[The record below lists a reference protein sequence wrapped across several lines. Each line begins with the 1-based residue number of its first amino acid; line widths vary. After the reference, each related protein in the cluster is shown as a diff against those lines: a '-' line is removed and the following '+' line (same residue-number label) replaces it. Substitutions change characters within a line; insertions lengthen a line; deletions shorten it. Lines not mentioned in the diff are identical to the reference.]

1 MFLDAVQEFFGAT
14 VWNLLLSLAFAA
26 LVFVGGR
33 AVFAILRRILKLEGL
48 RFTVNVFLLILA
60 AEAFEYVFAYEWVP
74 TIGRIIQGLTF
85 VFGIYLAY
93 RLLEHVL
100 ARRVAKEEKR
110 VELPRIVRDL
120 IRLAVIVL
128 AVLFALKAFL
138 GLEPT
143 ALIATSTVLSAVIGL
158 AMQDLLANIFAGVA
172 LQIGKPFRIGDW
184 VTAYDQTGTVVSTSW
199 RATRI
204 KTRDNHLVEIPN
216 ANIAK
221 AEIYN
226 YSVPTPLQRRH
237 VEVGVVYS
245 APPNKVKKVLK
256 EAALAARG
264 VLKEPEPDVLLTN
277 YGDFAITYRLRYW
290 LKDFADVP
298 RTEDRIM
305 TNIWY
310 QFRRAGITIPFP
322 IRDVTLR
329 RLDEKAEVRAEEK
342 RLAHVR
348 SHLEE
353 VELLAGLSKAELSK
367 LAAAAG
373 ERRYAAAER
382 IVRQGDAGNEFFIV
396 VSGEVR
402 TTVRREDGRGADLG
416 KFGPGFFFGE
426 MSLLTG
432 EPRRATITAVT
443 DANVIAIG
451 KNVFQE
457 IIAAH
462 PKVAEKLS
470 RAIEKRRAEI
480 EKELAEAGDVEAA
493 AAVEKE
499 YSREN
504 VLKKIKAFFD
514 IK

>member
-1 MFLDAVQEFFGAT
+1 M
-14 VWNLLLSLAFAA
+14 LLSLAFAA

-33 AVFAILRRILKLEGL
+33 AVFAILRRLLKLEGL

-100 ARRVAKEEKR
+100 VRRVAKEEKL
-110 VELPRIVRDL
+110 VELPRIVRD
-120 IRLAVIVL
+120 IVRLAVIVL

-184 VTAYDQTGTVVSTSW
+184 VTAYNQTGTVVSTSW

-204 KTRDNHLVEIPN
+204 KTRDNHLIEIPN

-237 VEVGVVYS
+237 VEVGVVYA

-264 VLKEPEPDVLLTN
+264 VLKEPEP
-277 YGDFAITYRLRYW
+277 
-290 LKDFADVP
+290 
-298 RTEDRIM
+298 
-305 TNIWY
+305 
-310 QFRRAGITIPFP
+310 
-322 IRDVTLR
+322 
-329 RLDEKAEVRAEEK
+329 
-342 RLAHVR
+342 
-348 SHLEE
+348 
-353 VELLAGLSKAELSK
+353 
-367 LAAAAG
+367 
-373 ERRYAAAER
+373 
-382 IVRQGDAGNEFFIV
+382 
-396 VSGEVR
+396 
-402 TTVRREDGRGADLG
+402 
-416 KFGPGFFFGE
+416 
-426 MSLLTG
+426 
-432 EPRRATITAVT
+432 
-443 DANVIAIG
+443 
-451 KNVFQE
+451 
-457 IIAAH
+457 
-462 PKVAEKLS
+462 
-470 RAIEKRRAEI
+470 
-480 EKELAEAGDVEAA
+480 
-493 AAVEKE
+493 
-499 YSREN
+499 
-504 VLKKIKAFFD
+504 
-514 IK
+514 